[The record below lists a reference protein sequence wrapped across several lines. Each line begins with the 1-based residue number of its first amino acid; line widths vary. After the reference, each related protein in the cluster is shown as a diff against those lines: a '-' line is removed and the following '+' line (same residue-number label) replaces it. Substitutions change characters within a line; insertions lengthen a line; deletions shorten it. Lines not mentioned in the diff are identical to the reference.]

1 MNKKIISKI
10 IYIQM
15 LSHNNNNNHI
25 TKKRIYNF
33 CLNSNFGGK
42 TPATGSTFF
51 IDWSV
56 MPEGEYKVSFTFT
69 STMPLTD
76 LGNSTNAVIY
86 LDLGQASTSIIE
98 SSVANSV
105 NAYRGGF
112 LGCLRQSSFAVGAT
126 TVTDYITF
134 LYADTTTNPPVYI
147 FTRPR
152 NSQVSVDIHTSST
165 STTTNFSPI
174 GDYVLTL
181 SFELQ

>member
-1 MNKKIISKI
+1 MMS
-10 IYIQM
+10 Y
-15 LSHNNNNNHI
+15 NNHNQI

-33 CLNSNFGGK
+33 CLNSNFGGRSPV
-42 TPATGSTFF
+42 TSSSFNV
-51 IDWSV
+51 DWSI

-69 STMPLTD
+69 SAVTATD
-76 LGNSTNAVIY
+76 LLITTNAVIY

-98 SSVANSV
+98 SSAALST

-112 LGCLRQSSFAVGAT
+112 LGCLRPTSITIGT
-126 TVTDYITF
+126 TAPVDYFTF
-134 LYADTTTNPPVYI
+134 LYADTNTNPPVYI
-147 FTRPR
+147 LNRPR

-165 STTTNFSPI
+165 STTTNYSPI